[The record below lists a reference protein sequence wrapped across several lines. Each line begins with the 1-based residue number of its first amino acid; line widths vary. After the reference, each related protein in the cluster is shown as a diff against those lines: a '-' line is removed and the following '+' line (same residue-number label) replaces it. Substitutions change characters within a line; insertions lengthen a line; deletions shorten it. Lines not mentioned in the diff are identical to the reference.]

1 MDEYFGTDKTRED
14 TDGDGLSDYIEIYV
28 LAYDPLLKDTD
39 GNGIIDSEEDLDQDG
54 LNNKKE
60 IEIGTS
66 IVYTDTDEDNLSDYE
81 EVMMYGTN
89 PLKADTDADGATDA
103 KEIEIGTNPLVAE
116 STFALSI
123 KAEEEDTVQVS
134 VSTVLSGTQVDSFR
148 VEKYEND
155 LFFPETMP
163 GYIGGAYDFS
173 VDGSIDSAT
182 IRFEFDAALLKDTSF
197 DPVIYYFNEE
207 TQLLEELAT
216 TVNGNV
222 ASATVSHFSK
232 YILLNRTVY
241 EDSFTW
247 QDVWSSTG
255 YTGVEVVL
263 VIDDS
268 GSMTWSDSENQRL
281 AVAQNL
287 IDKLPENSKVGIVK
301 FSSSTTILTGALTS
315 DKEEAKSYLT
325 TNYFISFGGT
335 WMYEAI
341 NRSFSLY
348 EDTDDTKLKM
358 MVVLSDGETADAY
371 MHSRVIETAKS
382 ANIKIYTVG
391 LGSSTEYFTS
401 YLKPLADQTA
411 GAFYLASNADQLAA
425 IYQDINQKIDI
436 ETDSD
441 GDGIADYY
449 EENMTL
455 FNGITIKLDKN
466 NPDSD
471 GDGLYDGEE
480 VVELNYQYNED
491 KTQVIVTGK
500 LLSDPLNAD
509 TDGDGLTDEEEI
521 YYYGTDPF
529 KADTDGDGLTDS
541 LEIEL
546 WFDPLQA
553 DADGDGRL
561 DLQEYQEGTSPF
573 NYDKDW
579 YEYVWDF
586 LCGLIA
592 GDFLREVDSV
602 AVVLGQV
609 ISGLVP
615 IADARDVI
623 ANLTHGDWGFA
634 GLSAIGLVPV
644 AGDVT
649 KTGSKIGK
657 FILKNI
663 DNAPKVANVLTFMTK
678 NFPDITKELSKSDE
692 FVDAIKQLSKSDT
705 SKLTYRPGATVGDGG
720 TAAILVD
727 EFNNGTS
734 KHLQKATERL
744 KQLQELQKSGQL
756 GLNDLDI
763 VEALIEDLEY
773 AIGLFN

>member
-1 MDEYFGTDKTRED
+1 
-14 TDGDGLSDYIEIYV
+14 
-28 LAYDPLLKDTD
+28 
-39 GNGIIDSEEDLDQDG
+39 
-54 LNNKKE
+54 
-60 IEIGTS
+60 
-66 IVYTDTDEDNLSDYE
+66 
-81 EVMMYGTN
+81 
-89 PLKADTDADGATDA
+89 
-103 KEIEIGTNPLVAE
+103 
-116 STFALSI
+116 
-123 KAEEEDTVQVS
+123 
-134 VSTVLSGTQVDSFR
+134 
-148 VEKYEND
+148 
-155 LFFPETMP
+155 
-163 GYIGGAYDFS
+163 
-173 VDGSIDSAT
+173 
-182 IRFEFDAALLKDTSF
+182 
-197 DPVIYYFNEE
+197 
-207 TQLLEELAT
+207 
-216 TVNGNV
+216 
-222 ASATVSHFSK
+222 
-232 YILLNRTVY
+232 
-241 EDSFTW
+241 
-247 QDVWSSTG
+247 
-255 YTGVEVVL
+255 
-263 VIDDS
+263 
-268 GSMTWSDSENQRL
+268 
-281 AVAQNL
+281 
-287 IDKLPENSKVGIVK
+287 
-301 FSSSTTILTGALTS
+301 
-315 DKEEAKSYLT
+315 
-325 TNYFISFGGT
+325 
-335 WMYEAI
+335 
-341 NRSFSLY
+341 
-348 EDTDDTKLKM
+348 
-358 MVVLSDGETADAY
+358 
-371 MHSRVIETAKS
+371 
-382 ANIKIYTVG
+382 
-391 LGSSTEYFTS
+391 
-401 YLKPLADQTA
+401 
-411 GAFYLASNADQLAA
+411 
-425 IYQDINQKIDI
+425 
-436 ETDSD
+436 
-441 GDGIADYY
+441 
-449 EENMTL
+449 MTL